1 MFSGFTLK
9 TESREKLFSKQM
21 SVLYMVHFRV
31 YGDYLTLQGQMLSLF
46 HNTLCLHRQ
55 SLKNGKSNK
64 SFLPDIQLAK
74 WHPDPRNSSLSITN
88 SSLMATSCGEWYKT
102 D

>member
-46 HNTLCLHRQ
+46 HNTLSCTASH
-55 SLKNGKSNK
+55 LKTESRTNRFYPTYNLQNGTQILERIPCPS
-64 SFLPDIQLAK
+64 PIQA
-74 WHPDPRNSSLSITN
+74 
-88 SSLMATSCGEWYKT
+88 
-102 D
+102 